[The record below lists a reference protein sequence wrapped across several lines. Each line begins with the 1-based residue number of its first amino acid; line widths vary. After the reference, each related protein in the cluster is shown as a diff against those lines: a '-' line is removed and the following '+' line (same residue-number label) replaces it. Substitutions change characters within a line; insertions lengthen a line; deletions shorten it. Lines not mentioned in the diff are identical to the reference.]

1 MRSGRLEIRGWKL
14 EVKSWCN
21 VLFIS
26 VKYNIEAFNIEAFIA
41 SLHIILKFFME
52 VYV

>member
-1 MRSGRLEIRGWKL
+1 VRSGRLEIRGWKL

-26 VKYNIEAFNIEAFIA
+26 VKYNIEAFIA